1 VTEVRLLTFPEWD
14 EHVILREMSSSWGNT
29 TGPWFMSRW
38 SRENCIISARS
49 RQCEFPLFQQRLS
62 IKAVWGGRED
72 CFVDGRRICLDDD
85 TFMILNEG
93 RIYAS
98 RLHSRSPV
106 STFSIF
112 FRPHMAEEVLSAMRS
127 SPEHALEHP
136 GMKSDAPVAFSEHVR
151 RHDKQI
157 TPVLNYIRHH
167 VDYGLAEE
175 PWYEEQ
181 LHFLLQRML
190 VAHNDDLRQA
200 DLIPA
205 ARAATRKE
213 LFRRVG
219 LGADFINTHFA
230 EPIGL
235 EEIAAASR
243 LSPYHCL
250 RVFKV
255 VYGHTPN
262 AYLTQKRVLVA
273 ERLLR
278 NSSAQIDEVAANVG
292 FRSRTTLFRHMRQ
305 FRGQS
310 PSTIRRLG
318 GRQRDIDADDRRERR
333 ESSRPAVAEWL
344 TT

>member
-1 VTEVRLLTFPEWD
+1 
-14 EHVILREMSSSWGNT
+14 MSSSWGNT
-29 TGPWFMSRW
+29 AGPWFMSRW
-38 SRENCIISARS
+38 GQENCIISARS
-49 RQCEFPLFQQRLS
+49 RHCEYPLFEQCLS

-72 CFVDGRRICLDDD
+72 CFVDGRRVSLDDD
-85 TFMILNEG
+85 TFIILNEG

-98 RLHSRSPV
+98 RLHSRLPV
-106 STFSIF
+106 STFAIF
-112 FRPHMAEEVLSAMRS
+112 FRPNMAQEVLQGMQST
-127 SPEHALEHP
+127 PEHALEHP
-136 GMKSDAPVAFSEHVR
+136 DVKAAARIEFSENVR
-151 RHDKQI
+151 RHDRQI

-190 VAHNDDLRQA
+190 VAHQEDLRKA

-230 EPIGL
+230 EPIAL
-235 EEIAAASR
+235 DDIAAAAR

-250 RVFKV
+250 RVFKA
-255 VYGHTPN
+255 VYGRTPN
-262 AYLTQKRVLVA
+262 AYLTQKRVQVA

-292 FRSRTTLFRHMRQ
+292 FRSRTTLFRQMRQ
-305 FRGQS
+305 FRGLS
-310 PSTIRRLG
+310 PSTIRR
-318 GRQRDIDADDRRERR
+318 RSEHAPPADADDSRRERR
-333 ESSRPAVAEWL
+333 ESARPAVAEWL